1 MNIGIVIGVENY
13 KSDIYDNLTAC
24 KNDAELFKDVL
35 ESVKDFEEILYL

>member
-24 KNDAELFKDVL
+24 KNDAEL
-35 ESVKDFEEILYL
+35 